1 MFGKKMTSLKRIG
14 AFLAAAALTVG
25 LAFIPAMSRQVLASD
40 MPDMKGPY
48 TLTVNPGDS
57 AAKDKDVKVV
67 AYIYKVADFDGETF
81 EFKAYDLYKNADVD
95 GKTFQAMLDDGA
107 NLSNGTKNGDK
118 KDTWKMLDIAAG
130 NVVVDNALVGKSV
143 VINDSSNNIHAGT
156 FDLDEPGLYLIIACD
171 KDKDIKKCT
180 VKNSENPK
188 EPLVTAAYTD
198 DNTYYWVPEL
208 ILVPNNEGEP
218 AVTGTGKWVNDIS
231 VTLKP
236 AVVPVKVPP
245 TTESESVPPT
255 TQPSTKTP
263 PKPTPKT
270 GDDTNLSRMLI
281 MAGVS
286 IVVLVMLGI
295 YAVKRRKDQN
305 K

>member
-25 LAFIPAMSRQVLASD
+25 LAFVPAMSRQVLASD
-40 MPDMKGPY
+40 MPDMDASY
-48 TLTVNPGDS
+48 TLTVSPGEAAEKDS
-57 AAKDKDVKVV
+57 NVKVM
-67 AYIYKVADFDGETF
+67 AYVYKVADFDGETF
-81 EFKAYDLYKNADVD
+81 AFTAGSDYADAKVD
-95 GKTFQAMLDDGA
+95 GKSFQAVLD
-107 NLSNGTKNGDK
+107 NGQKLN
-118 KDTWKMLDIAAG
+118 KDTWKALGIAAG
-130 NVVVDNALVGKSV
+130 TEVLKKNLSPDKNQLINGSNTMSLGK
-143 VINDSSNNIHAGT
+143 N
-156 FDLDEPGLYLIIACD
+156 PGLYLIIACD
-171 KDKDIKKCT
+171 AGKKVNDCA
-180 VKNSENPK
+180 VKNGENPK
-188 EPLVTAAYTD
+188 EPLVTAAYTEKK
-198 DNTYYWVPEL
+198 TYYWVPQL
-208 ILVPNNEGEP
+208 LLVPSPENVEDGGP
-218 AVTGTGKWVNDIS
+218 AMTSDGNWINDIS

-236 AVVPVKVPP
+236 AVVDVPP
-245 TTESESVPPT
+245 ETETESESVPPT